1 MSDSVNSGF
10 LIGFNLV
17 LTCVLVSIAMVLLS
31 NGKVLTASVSTKIS
45 AVNANIQ
52 DDGLIQYDGATVKGS
67 DIVNCIK
74 RYSSKLDI
82 TVNKLCGSKAETA
95 TVCKWSTSDLNG
107 KKFNNLPSYAYD
119 DMTGNPL
126 SDRQIYIN
134 PNADFKGDVIKNA
147 NGVITSIVFNQVSYH
162 QDAYEIPDS
171 GNTTVV
177 INNSNNDV
185 NATLAASLSSLQVA
199 TESLNSAIENLQNS
213 GSGTSSVQAQ
223 MLAILQTLSGEVLPG
238 MSSKLD
244 DLSYATGTSPDIS
257 KDITKMQGDISS
269 IYELLKK
276 ADFKTSDHSIDE
288 LYNNTTSANSN
299 LASVASDMNAMN
311 AKFELMAQQVHN
323 IQNSINSMASQ
334 MSSDHAAILSA
345 LNSLQAEQVKQ
356 SQKLDEI
363 ESKVSGVV
371 GENSR
376 LKSKV
381 KQQADEISYLES
393 LLASRSTGVSTY
405 GDLKEYSK
413 RDASYLNQIRD
424 LQTQYQNLVYIM
436 KTVSG
441 DFSDFND
448 WVQAHPGK
456 TA

>member
-1 MSDSVNSGF
+1 
-10 LIGFNLV
+10 
-17 LTCVLVSIAMVLLS
+17 
-31 NGKVLTASVSTKIS
+31 
-45 AVNANIQ
+45 
-52 DDGLIQYDGATVKGS
+52 
-67 DIVNCIK
+67 
-74 RYSSKLDI
+74 
-82 TVNKLCGSKAETA
+82 
-95 TVCKWSTSDLNG
+95 
-107 KKFNNLPSYAYD
+107 
-119 DMTGNPL
+119 
-126 SDRQIYIN
+126 
-134 PNADFKGDVIKNA
+134 
-147 NGVITSIVFNQVSYH
+147 
-162 QDAYEIPDS
+162 
-171 GNTTVV
+171 
-177 INNSNNDV
+177 
-185 NATLAASLSSLQVA
+185 
-199 TESLNSAIENLQNS
+199 
-213 GSGTSSVQAQ
+213 
-223 MLAILQTLSGEVLPG
+223 
-238 MSSKLD
+238 
-244 DLSYATGTSPDIS
+244 
-257 KDITKMQGDISS
+257 
-269 IYELLKK
+269 
-276 ADFKTSDHSIDE
+276 
-288 LYNNTTSANSN
+288 
-299 LASVASDMNAMN
+299 MNAMN
-311 AKFELMAQQVHN
+311 AKFDLMAQQVQN

-345 LNSLQAEQVKQ
+345 LNSLQAEQAKQ

-424 LQTQYQNLVYIM
+424 LQTEYQNLVYIM

>member
-10 LIGFNLV
+10 LTGFNLV

-67 DIVNCIK
+67 DVVNCIK

-147 NGVITSIVFNQVSYH
+147 NGVITSIVFDQISYH

-213 GSGTSSVQAQ
+213 GSGTSGVQAQ

-244 DLSYATGTSPDIS
+244 DRIFLKILQRCKVILALSMNYLRRLILR
-257 KDITKMQGDISS
+257 
-269 IYELLKK
+269 LL
-276 ADFKTSDHSIDE
+276 I
-288 LYNNTTSANSN
+288 
-299 LASVASDMNAMN
+299 
-311 AKFELMAQQVHN
+311 
-323 IQNSINSMASQ
+323 
-334 MSSDHAAILSA
+334 
-345 LNSLQAEQVKQ
+345 
-356 SQKLDEI
+356 
-363 ESKVSGVV
+363 
-371 GENSR
+371 
-376 LKSKV
+376 
-381 KQQADEISYLES
+381 
-393 LLASRSTGVSTY
+393 
-405 GDLKEYSK
+405 
-413 RDASYLNQIRD
+413 IR
-424 LQTQYQNLVYIM
+424 
-436 KTVSG
+436 
-441 DFSDFND
+441 
-448 WVQAHPGK
+448 
-456 TA
+456 